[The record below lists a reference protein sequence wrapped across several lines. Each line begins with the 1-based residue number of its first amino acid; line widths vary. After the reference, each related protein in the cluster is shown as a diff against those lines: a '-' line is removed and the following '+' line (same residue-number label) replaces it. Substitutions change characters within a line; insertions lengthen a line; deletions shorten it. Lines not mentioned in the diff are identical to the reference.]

1 MIKTRTRL
9 MIALVMLC
17 GLGLYLIIHWILED
31 VRPRYLE
38 SMEES
43 MVDMATLLAGY
54 VSNQVSD
61 GNIPVDDLRATFN
74 TAKKQTFSARIYE
87 MTKTQINLR
96 VYVTDRNGV
105 VLFDSDGG
113 RDEGKDYSRWNDV
126 ARTLQG
132 KYGARA
138 SRSDPNDPMTALLC
152 VAAPINVNGEIIG
165 VLTVCKPTESVRLFL
180 DLAQRDVTVL
190 GAVAALA
197 LVLIAAMTSFWI
209 TWPIE
214 KLTHY
219 VRAVRDGKRLAPP
232 RLGHNEISALG
243 AAFEEMRIALEG
255 KQYVEEYVQTLTHQ
269 MKSPLSA
276 IRGAAELLEEDLPLE
291 ERRRFTENIRSESV
305 RIQEL
310 VDRML
315 QLSALENRKHL
326 QDIEAVDIAELLTDI
341 LETLQPIFSQKHLN
355 AHLLDTEAS
364 TIHCERFLVRQAII
378 NLLHNAVD
386 FSRDRG
392 SVIISVKMQN
402 DHVVIA
408 ISDDGHGIP
417 AYAFDKVFDRFYS
430 LQRPDT
436 GKKSSGLG
444 LAFVREAA
452 ALHGGQITLEN
463 RTEGGVTATLTLPV
477 NPPQSVF

>member
-1 MIKTRTRL
+1 MVKTRTRL
-9 MIALVMLC
+9 MIALVLLC
-17 GLGLYLIIHWILED
+17 GIGLYLIIHWILED

-43 MVDMATLLAGY
+43 MVDMAALLAGY
-54 VSNQVSD
+54 VSNQVSEN
-61 GNIPVDDLRATFN
+61 NIPVDDLRAAFN
-74 TAKKQTFSARIYE
+74 TAKKQTFSARIYA
-87 MTKTQINLR
+87 MLKTQINLR
-96 VYVTDRNGV
+96 VYVTDRNGI
-105 VLFDSDGG
+105 VLFDSDSG

-152 VAAPINVNGEIIG
+152 VAAPIKVNGEIIG

-180 DLAQRDVTVL
+180 DLAQQDVTVL
-190 GAVAALA
+190 GVVATLA
-197 LVLIAAMTSFWI
+197 LVLIAVMISFWI

-214 KLTHY
+214 KLTRY

-232 RLGHNEISALG
+232 RFGHNEIGALG

-269 MKSPLSA
+269 IKGPLSA
-276 IRGAAELLEEDLPLE
+276 IRGAVELLEEDMPPEQRL
-291 ERRRFTENIRSESV
+291 RFTENIRSESM

-326 QDIEAVDIAELLTDI
+326 QDIEAVDIAELLADI
-341 LETLQPIFSQKHLN
+341 LDALQPIFSQKHLN
-355 AHLLDTEAS
+355 VRLLDTES
-364 TIHCERFLVRQAII
+364 SFIRCERFLVRQAIT
-378 NLLHNAVD
+378 NLLQNAVD
-386 FSRDRG
+386 FSRERG
-392 SVIISVKMQN
+392 SVTVSAKMEKDQI
-402 DHVVIA
+402 VIA
-408 ISDDGHGIP
+408 ISDEGHGIP

-444 LAFVREAA
+444 LAFVQEAA

-463 RTEGGVTATLTLPV
+463 RMEGGVTTTLTLPV
-477 NPPQSVF
+477 NPQKSTI